1 MQTLTRRQSL
11 QQLSSALL
19 ATTLAVSLAACGGG
33 SDSPGPMMA
42 VQADGRSN
50 FDAAAVQNT
59 LATYALQP
67 VSAAEAQ
74 GLAFM
79 REEEML
85 AQAVY
90 LSSAQR
96 WPATVVFAN
105 IAASEAT
112 HTAAVKA
119 LLDRYGLPDP
129 LAGLPTGTLASPA
142 FLGLQAA
149 LVAASATSLVDALK
163 VGVQIEELDLSDI
176 AARQVA
182 VDNDDIL
189 LVYDNLSR
197 GSRNH
202 LRAFMRQLVQL
213 GGSYTPQYLSQAAFN
228 AIVNSPMENGR

>member
-1 MQTLTRRQSL
+1 MQNTTRRQSL
-11 QQLSSALL
+11 QLMTGAWL
-19 ATTLAVSLAACGGG
+19 AATLAACGGG
-33 SDSPGPMMA
+33 GDSPGPMMT
-42 VQADGRSN
+42 VQGDGYSS
-50 FDAAAVQNT
+50 FDAAGVQNT

-67 VSAAEAQ
+67 VSEAEAQ

-90 LSSAQR
+90 LRSAQR
-96 WPATVVFAN
+96 WPAAVIFAN

-112 HTAAVKA
+112 HTGAVRA

-129 LAGLPTGTLASPA
+129 LAGLPPGGLASPA

-149 LVAASATSLVDALK
+149 LVAASSTSLVEALK
-163 VGVQIEELDLSDI
+163 VGAQIEELDLSDL
-176 AARQVA
+176 ASRRMV

-202 LRAFMRQLVQL
+202 LRAFMRQLAQL

-228 AIVNSPMENGR
+228 AIVNAPMERGR